1 MKLYFLIPIYNEA
14 LNIEQLHREL
24 CSAAVTEDRFFVFS
38 DDGST
43 DGSQSLLSEYFKD
56 VPHIVLGDGSN
67 HGPGYAFNTG
77 FNWVLENSTSEK
89 DVVITL
95 EADGTS
101 DIRLVQEMLV
111 INQLGYDMI
120 LASVYAQ
127 GGGFEHTTF
136 LRKLISAIANLL
148 YRFLFNIKV
157 QTLSSFY
164 RTYNISLLRKI
175 KLKYGEII
183 TESGFICM
191 LELLIKA
198 VDTKAKIIEV
208 PMVLASSKRKGAS
221 KLKIFKTT
229 LQYFKFLIRVKRK
242 HN

>member
-95 EADGTS
+95 
-101 DIRLVQEMLV
+101 
-111 INQLGYDMI
+111 
-120 LASVYAQ
+120 
-127 GGGFEHTTF
+127 
-136 LRKLISAIANLL
+136 
-148 YRFLFNIKV
+148 
-157 QTLSSFY
+157 
-164 RTYNISLLRKI
+164 
-175 KLKYGEII
+175 
-183 TESGFICM
+183 
-191 LELLIKA
+191 
-198 VDTKAKIIEV
+198 
-208 PMVLASSKRKGAS
+208 
-221 KLKIFKTT
+221 
-229 LQYFKFLIRVKRK
+229 
-242 HN
+242 

>member
-14 LNIEQLHREL
+14 LNIVQLHREL
-24 CSAAVTEDRFFVFS
+24 LSAAPAEDRFFVFS

-43 DGSQSLLSEYFKD
+43 DGSQQLLANYFKD
-56 VPHIVLGDGSN
+56 LPHIVLGDGSN

-77 FNWVLENSTSEK
+77 FNWILDNSNSDK

-111 INQLGYDMI
+111 INQLGYDII

-136 LRKLISAIANLL
+136 LRKFISAIANLL

-164 RTYNISLLRKI
+164 RTYNLSLLRNI

-191 LELLIKA
+191 LEVLIKA

-242 HN
+242 NN